1 MWTIFKDFIEF
12 VNNIFSVLDFSGG
25 PVVENVPANARDMG
39 SIPGQGRFRMLPGN

>member
-12 VNNIFSVLDFSGG
+12 VNNIVSVLDFSGG

-39 SIPGQGRFRMLPGN
+39 LIPGQGRFHVLQGN